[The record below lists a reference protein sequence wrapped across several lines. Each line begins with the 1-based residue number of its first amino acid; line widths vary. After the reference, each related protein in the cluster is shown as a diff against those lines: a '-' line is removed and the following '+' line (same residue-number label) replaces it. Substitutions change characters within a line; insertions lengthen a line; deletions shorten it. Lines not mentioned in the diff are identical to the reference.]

1 MNEHVHVCAG
11 LERLACF
18 FNQRLETRKMCFI
31 CMCAAACGIIVPN
44 VEDTIGWLTQDKLPA
59 LFPEDIRPLLPRQIR
74 HMHNGKR
81 FLQEIGKP
89 DIFHVKRRAEQL
101 IFASEASVNK
111 RFVQSRLCRDGL
123 GCCLNHP
130 IPRYDP
136 DGTHHKCLL
145 HALLIQTVTL
155 RCK

>member
-1 MNEHVHVCAG
+1 MQEFCEI
-11 LERLACF
+11 L
-18 FNQRLETRKMCFI
+18 I
-31 CMCAAACGIIVPN
+31 
-44 VEDTIGWLTQDKLPA
+44 
-59 LFPEDIRPLLPRQIR
+59 LLI
-74 HMHNGKR
+74 
-81 FLQEIGKP
+81 EC
-89 DIFHVKRRAEQL
+89 RAEQL

-136 DGTHHKCLL
+136 DGAHHKCLL